1 MRNPN
6 GYGAIYKLSGK
17 RRKPFGVRKTIGW
30 DDNGKQLYQNIGYY
44 ESRALAMLA
53 LADFNANPYTI
64 DASTLTFSEIFDI
77 WKASKYQN
85 ISQSAINGY
94 NASFKLSSNL
104 HNMKFVDIKTM
115 HMQDIIINC
124 TKSHGTLRKIK
135 SLYNQLFK
143 YAMENDI
150 VTKDYSDYIDIGKNK
165 DESSRVP
172 FTADEIKRLFEVEPM
187 IPFVDTILIMIYSG
201 LRIGELLLIKSEN
214 VDLDNRTLKGGIKTD
229 AGKDR
234 IVPINNKILD
244 MVAKRKN
251 EGHEYLVTNFKNE
264 QMSYDNYYKEKFLP
278 IMEQLGMVHK
288 PHDTRHTFAT
298 LMNNAEANP
307 TSIKKL
313 IGHNSF
319 ITTEKIYTHKD
330 IEELRKAIE
339 LI

>member
-6 GYGAIYKLSGK
+6 GYGSVFKLSGK
-17 RRKPFGVRKTIGW
+17 RRKPFVARKTVGW
-30 DDNGKQLYQNIGYY
+30 NDAGNQLFRIIGYY
-44 ESRALAMLA
+44 EKRQDALNA
-53 LADFNANPYTI
+53 LADFNTNPYSI
-64 DASTLTFSEIFDI
+64 DASTITFSEIFEK
-77 WKASKYQN
+77 WKTNKFEG
-85 ISQSAINGY
+85 ITKSAINGY
-94 NASFKLSSNL
+94 NAAFKLSSAL
-104 HNMKFVDIKTM
+104 HDMKFVDIKSM
-115 HMQDIIINC
+115 HMQDVIINC
-124 TKSHGTLRKIK
+124 NKGYGTFRKIK

-165 DESSRVP
+165 DASSRIP
-172 FTADEIKRLFEVEPM
+172 FTIDEIKRLFEVEQT
-187 IPFVDTILIMIYSG
+187 IPFVDTILIMIYTG
-201 LRIGELLLIKSEN
+201 LRIGELLLINCKD
-214 VDLDNRTLKGGIKTD
+214 VDLENRTIKGGIKTE

-234 IVPINNKILD
+234 IVPINHKIFD
-244 MVAKRKN
+244 MIAKRN
-251 EGHEYLVTNFKNE
+251 IEGHEYLITNSKDE
-264 QMSYDNYYKEKFLP
+264 KMLYDNYYREKFAP

-298 LMNNAEANP
+298 LMNNADANP

-319 ITTEKIYTHKD
+319 TTTEKIYTHKD